1 MTRGST
7 MTKSRRILSLG
18 VGVLL
23 AAALALPSLAGMWT
37 GLPAATSSP
46 SALNATT
53 LPLTG
58 NETGAFDT
66 NLSGGRN
73 PQTETISVDQL
84 KVYMFGN
91 LGATTAVTL
100 TASGTAF
107 TSDFGTCNSGRC
119 VLTSQAL
126 TTATNAFY
134 TPTVLN
140 SIVTASSIV
149 NCSAQ
154 RGTATTGS
162 PAIVQ
167 IMTGAGVYTPVV
179 QQIGSPLNGTVK
191 ISCTV
196 VN

>member
-1 MTRGST
+1 MKTSKRLLGLVAGLGLAGL
-7 MTKSRRILSLG
+7 LS
-18 VGVLL
+18 VS
-23 AAALALPSLAGMWT
+23 AMAGMWS

-46 SALNATT
+46 TALNATT

-91 LGATTAVTL
+91 LGDKTSVTL
-100 TASGTAF
+100 SASGTAYV
-107 TSDFGTCNSGRC
+107 SDFGTCNSGRC

-126 TTATNAFY
+126 TTATNGTY
-134 TPTVLN
+134 TPTVLD
-140 SIVTASSIV
+140 STVSASSIV

-154 RGTATTGS
+154 RGTSTAGS
-162 PAIVQ
+162 PAVLQ
-167 IMTGAGVYTPVV
+167 VLTGTGVFTPVV
-179 QQIGSPLNGTVK
+179 QQFGSPANGTVK